1 MRMTKSMKAAVRSN
15 RKSSARLR
23 QNRSVSRESTVR
35 EEQQERISQS
45 SPSFPRSQ
53 KQQDFFTP
61 EESYILDQFPYPR
74 NESAVV
80 WTGARRLLLSVLQDA
95 LRSLFQYHCS
105 RTLAGKRIFRETQAW
120 LLSSEQRGL
129 YSFENVCAYLALD
142 PVYIRKGLQR
152 FLHETEQLSISDE
165 AGVSSSSARSPR
177 RPFRLTAGPGSRIPS
192 KSQDWA
198 SRKSAKRTKTEK
210 TLRSSDALEREA
222 SQGRKHGSLYDH
234 PLLNKPILH
243 RRER

>member
-1 MRMTKSMKAAVRSN
+1 MKAAVRSE
-15 RKSSARLR
+15 RKSSARFR
-23 QNRSVSRESTVR
+23 PDRTIPKESTVR
-35 EEQQERISQS
+35 EEQQERRPQP

-53 KQQDFFTP
+53 RQQDFFTP
-61 EESYILDQFPYPR
+61 EESSILDQFTCPR

-120 LLSSEQRGL
+120 LLSSEQQGL

-142 PVYIRKGLQR
+142 PVYIRKGLRR
-152 FLHETEQLSISDE
+152 FLHETEQFSISDE
-165 AGVSSSSARSPR
+165 AGVSSSSRSPR
-177 RPFRLTAGPGSRIPS
+177 RPFRLIAGPGSRIPS

-198 SRKSAKRTKTEK
+198 SRKSAKRPKTRK
-210 TLRSSDALEREA
+210 MLKPSDALEGEA
-222 SQGRKHGSLYDH
+222 MQGRRHGSLYDH